1 MKAACGQSLVQN
13 SGAKTILC
21 VFRKRQAVN
30 IGYARC
36 IMYQTKTRL
45 GIKNIMAL
53 NIQTLTRSMDLLVQ
67 AAAAALSL
75 TKRLMTS
82 KKYAHLSRTLS
93 KRLGTSSGIVIVI
106 GSNTTHTSRQERSR
120 KRKKDNCH
128 YLNKEND
135 RRERQLPSGQ
145 KEIRLTKV

>member
-1 MKAACGQSLVQN
+1 MKAACGQSLAQS
-13 SGAKTILC
+13 SGAKTTQC
-21 VFRKRQAVN
+21 VFRKLQAVN

-36 IMYQTKTRL
+36 ITYQTKTRL
-45 GIKNIMAL
+45 GIKIIMAL
-53 NIQTLTRSMDLLVQ
+53 NIQTRMRSMDLLAQ

-75 TKRLMTS
+75 TKRLTTS
-82 KKYAHLSRTLS
+82 KKYAHMSRTLS
-93 KRLGTSSGIVIVI
+93 KRHGTSLGTVIVI
-106 GSNTTHTSRQERSR
+106 GSNTTHTKLQERSR

-128 YLNKEND
+128 YSNKEND

>member
-45 GIKNIMAL
+45 GIRITMASNIR
-53 NIQTLTRSMDLLVQ
+53 TLTKSMGLHAPAV
-67 AAAAALSL
+67 AAALSL
-75 TKRLMTS
+75 TKRSTTS
-82 KKYAHLSRTLS
+82 KKYAHMSRTLS
-93 KRLGTSSGIVIVI
+93 KRHGTFLGTVIVI
-106 GSNTTHTSRQERSR
+106 GSNTTYTKRQERSR
-120 KRKKDNCH
+120 KRKKGNCH
-128 YLNKEND
+128 YSSKEND

-145 KEIRLTKV
+145 KEKLIN

>member
-45 GIKNIMAL
+45 GIRITMASNIR
-53 NIQTLTRSMDLLVQ
+53 TLTKSMGLHAP

-75 TKRLMTS
+75 TKRLTTS

-106 GSNTTHTSRQERSR
+106 GNNTTHTRRQERSR
-120 KRKKDNCH
+120 KITRGNCH
-128 YLNKEND
+128 YLNKKTTAE
-135 RRERQLPSGQ
+135 SGNSRAV
-145 KEIRLTKV
+145 KKKN